1 MFKDVRM
8 SELYCWKKSRT
19 QRVKS
24 WEVGKISS
32 ILWCLEGDN
41 KMIEIEFVNL
51 DLFSSGFT
59 NVNTQSR
66 NKEPETDHLTVPI

>member
-1 MFKDVRM
+1 MGEVPMFKDVRM

-32 ILWCLEGDN
+32 ILLCLEDDN
-41 KMIEIEFVNL
+41 KIIEIEFVNL
-51 DLFSSGFT
+51 DLDYSVRVS
-59 NVNTQSR
+59 
-66 NKEPETDHLTVPI
+66 PM